1 MRKKQGAGGAVESR
15 GKEKTKEAEGGEETG
30 ENIQ

>member
-1 MRKKQGAGGAVESR
+1 MRKKQVGAVESR